1 MIETREKVQ
10 KIFRVF
16 RILTK
21 LGMIMTFVWAGITLL
36 GLLFFLVWCAGG
48 RVMGLNGE
56 TLMTFMKTGAVN
68 EVIGTLLADLFMA
81 LSDGFLLT
89 MACRY
94 FAHEEAGGTPFTA
107 GGARRLRNLGIYAI
121 VLPLAAVIIGA
132 VIMAIA
138 APGKDL
144 PGDGNLTGLITGILL
159 ITASVIFRYGAEL
172 EAKTAACAAS
182 VSTAPTGEEPVSA
195 APVNTASDNSTE

>member
-68 EVIGTLLADLFMA
+68 EVIGTLLADLFWA

-94 FAHEEAGGTPFTA
+94 FALEEAEGTPFTA

-144 PGDGNLTGLITGILL
+144 PGDGNLPGLITGILL

-195 APVNTASDNSTE
+195 APVNTVSDNSTE

>member
-107 GGARRLRNLGIYAI
+107 
-121 VLPLAAVIIGA
+121 